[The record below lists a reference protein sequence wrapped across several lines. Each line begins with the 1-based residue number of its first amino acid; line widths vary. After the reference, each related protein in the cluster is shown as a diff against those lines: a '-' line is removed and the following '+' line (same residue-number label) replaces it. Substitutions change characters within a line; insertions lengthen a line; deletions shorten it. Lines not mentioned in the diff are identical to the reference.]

1 MFRFSISVCLIA
13 GLVPACAVDGESEGM
28 DEQAIDEASC
38 GSATA
43 DFVVKLS
50 HSLGDPPPPPQGVV
64 SPTTYDNAKCDRA
77 WVLDLVNSP
86 FDDTQANI
94 PMAVE
99 YAGPRVMRLGQ
110 PTNEIPT
117 DGGTCRSIRMRA
129 VRYTRQLVL
138 SPSPPHL
145 VPVEINDLTTAAS
158 WIPFRD
164 QIPGQ
169 PEQGTCLAPAN
180 IALSATPVGFGEQLT
195 IQVTKNSGSSVAT
208 VKVRLKANI

>member
-1 MFRFSISVCLIA
+1 MFRFSISVCLMA
-13 GLVPACAVDGESEGM
+13 GLVPACAVDGELEGIA
-28 DEQAIDEASC
+28 EQAIDEASC
-38 GSATA
+38 GTATA

-64 SPTTYDNAKCDRA
+64 SPTTYDNAHCDQA

-86 FDDTQANI
+86 FDETQANI

-110 PTNEIPT
+110 PTNEIAT
-117 DGGTCRSIRMRA
+117 DKVTCQSIRMRA
-129 VRYTRQLVL
+129 VRYTRQLVF
-138 SPSPPHL
+138 PPAPPHL
-145 VPVEINDLTTAAS
+145 VPVEINDITTAAS

-164 QIPGQ
+164 QVPGQ
-169 PEQGTCLAPAN
+169 PEQGVCLVPPN

-195 IQVTKNSGSSVAT
+195 IQVIKNSGNGTTT
-208 VKVRLKANI
+208 VKVRLKANT